1 MVVMCSRTRGTYKCV
16 LRCSCSSRALLTMVF
31 HLAISTSL
39 LAIFGVATLFYALRW
54 RRNRSR
60 LPLPP
65 GPKKLPLVGNL
76 FDMPSERQWETYL
89 QWSKEFSALV
99 SLFQPQTD
107 YLSLRFGYHPCGAAG
122 ASIVVLSSMKAINDL
137 FDKRSSLYSDR
148 WVTFVCT
155 LGSF

>member
-1 MVVMCSRTRGTYKCV
+1 
-16 LRCSCSSRALLTMVF
+16 MVF

-39 LAIFGVATLFYALRW
+39 WSILSVITLFYGIRW

-76 FDMPSERQWETYL
+76 FDLPSERQWKTFL
-89 QWSKEFSALV
+89 QWSKELGTLV
-99 SLFQPQTD
+99 PLFHCSKLTSPSD
-107 YLSLRFGYHPCGAAG
+107 SDILHVDAAG
-122 ASIVVLSSMKAINDL
+122 TSIVVLSSMEAINDL

-148 WVTFVCT
+148 
-155 LGSF
+155 